1 MKKGLLIILS
11 GPSGVGKGTVRKY
24 IIEHFDL
31 SFYYSISMTTRAPRA
46 GEENGKD
53 YFFVTPE
60 EFQRNI
66 DAGNLLE
73 WAEFVNNR
81 YGTPRDV
88 VESYR
93 EKGIDVLLEIETNG
107 AKQVMAKCPDALSI
121 FIVPPSLEELEARI
135 RGRNS
140 ETEAS
145 IQKRLAKAAEEM
157 KLAENY
163 RYVVAND
170 NIERA
175 ATEIRDIILRARG

>member
-24 IIEHFDL
+24 ILEHFDL

-66 DAGNLLE
+66 DEGNLLE

-81 YGTPRDV
+81 YGTPKNI

-93 EKGIDVLLEIETNG
+93 ETGIDVLLEIETNG

-121 FIVPPSLEELEARI
+121 FIVPPSLDELEARI

-145 IQKRLAKAAEEM
+145 IQKRMAKAAEEM
-157 KLAENY
+157 KLASNY
-163 RYVVAND
+163 SYVVAND
-170 NIERA
+170 DVARA
-175 ATEIRDIILRARG
+175 ASEIRDIILRARG

>member
-24 IIEHFDL
+24 ILENFNL
-31 SFYYSISMTTRAPRA
+31 SFYYSISMTTRAPRV

-53 YFFVTPE
+53 YYFVTPE

-66 DAGNLLE
+66 DADNLLE

-81 YGTPRDV
+81 YGTPKDI

-93 EKGIDVLLEIETNG
+93 NQGIDVLLEIETNG

-135 RGRNS
+135 RGRQT
-140 ETEAS
+140 ETEAT
-145 IQKRLAKAAEEM
+145 IQKRMAKAAEEM
-157 KLAENY
+157 KLASNY
-163 RYVVAND
+163 KYVVAND
-170 NIERA
+170 DVARA
-175 ATEIRDIILRARG
+175 AAEIRDIILRARG